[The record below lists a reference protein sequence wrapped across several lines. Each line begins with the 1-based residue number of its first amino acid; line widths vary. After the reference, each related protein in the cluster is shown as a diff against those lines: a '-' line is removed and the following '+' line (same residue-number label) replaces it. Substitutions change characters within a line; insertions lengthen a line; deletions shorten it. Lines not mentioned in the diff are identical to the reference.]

1 MATIAEDRKVEFT
14 AKDMIISADSHINEP
29 PTVFDRL
36 PARFKDRKPV
46 MMRGA
51 DGGDGWSF
59 DGKTPK
65 RTFGIEAM
73 AGFQKKDFRLSG
85 MRFDELRPGNWD
97 GRAHLDDMDIDGIYG
112 SVLHPAN
119 AIQVYTLPDRE
130 LGIACMQSYNDWL
143 LLDFQ
148 AVDPKRIVGLPML
161 PVDDGMDVAIAELE
175 RVLKNGA
182 KACFIPGMPER
193 PYNDPYYEP
202 LWAAASAADV
212 SLNLH
217 RTFGG
222 KPDKTDW
229 DELVNQRVSVGGI
242 VFRYFSSVKPLTYMI
257 FAGIFDRHPN
267 LKIVAA
273 EVDCGWV
280 PFWAQTMDAHWE
292 AQQAWFPTEPR
303 SQAERLPRQELLR
316 HDDRRLCR
324 LRPDQDRPLSLSG
337 GDDDVLDRLS
347 AFGDDLAELAGG
359 RQQADRRHDRGRQGA
374 CPAGECRPHLP
385 LRRITNRR
393 GRLVRSRHHARHGKS
408 WPPHGRG

>member
-1 MATIAEDRKVEFT
+1 MATIAEDRKVDST
-14 AKDMIISADSHINEP
+14 VKDMIISADSHINEP

-36 PARFKDRKPV
+36 PAKFKDRKPV
-46 MMRGA
+46 MMRGP

-59 DGKTPK
+59 DGKPPK

-73 AGFQKKDFRLSG
+73 AGFQKKDFKLSG

-119 AIQVYTLPDRE
+119 AIQVYTLPDRD

-292 AQQAWFPTEPR
+292 AQQAWFPQSLDHKPSDFLGKNCFVTTIDDYVGYDLIKTGRYGYLAAMTMFSTDYPHSATIWPNSRAVANKLTEGMT
-303 SQAERLPRQELLR
+303 E
-316 HDDRRLCR
+316 
-324 LRPDQDRPLSLSG
+324 
-337 GDDDVLDRLS
+337 
-347 AFGDDLAELAGG
+347 
-359 RQQADRRHDRGRQGA
+359 HDRSLVLRDNA
-374 CPAGECRPHLP
+374 IRIFHFGE
-385 LRRITNRR
+385 
-393 GRLVRSRHHARHGKS
+393 
-408 WPPHGRG
+408 